1 MSIRHAE
8 VTDQLSTSIFTAQ
21 WTIQG
26 GPAQLYSMPVT
37 TNAAITVKPPVGFA
51 PGRRFTV
58 QIRNLSAGAM
68 GALTW
73 DPIFKVSGWTNP
85 APGFNRS
92 IDFYYDGNFYYQVGP
107 TVDVP
112 N

>member
-8 VTDQLSTSIFTAQ
+8 VTDQLSSSPFSAQ

-26 GPAQLYSMPVT
+26 GLAQLYTMPVT

-58 QIRNLSAGAM
+58 RLSNLSAAAM
-68 GALTW
+68 GAVTW
-73 DPIFKVSGWTNP
+73 DPIFKMPAWTNP

-92 IDFYYDGNFYYQVGP
+92 VDFYYDGNFYYQVGTP
-107 TVDVP
+107 VDVP